1 MIPIVEVN
9 KWITTPAAKQ
19 SYGVSACENKIK
31 TQDYLILELWFWQLL
46 WLTSTEGIT
55 KRVWG
60 SEHDS
65 KAI

>member
-31 TQDYLILELWFWQLL
+31 TQDYLILEL
-46 WLTSTEGIT
+46 
-55 KRVWG
+55 
-60 SEHDS
+60 
-65 KAI
+65 